1 MSDQQSSVEEVI
13 KDLEQKVNPKSIQ
26 DGIALMGVALKN
38 NNSTILVEPM
48 KKGAEEFKE
57 RVGRNM
63 TYSEMRAMWG

>member
-1 MSDQQSSVEEVI
+1 MSDHKSSVEEVM
-13 KDLEQKVNPKSIQ
+13 KDLEQKVNPKSLQ
-26 DGIALMGVALKN
+26 EGIALMAIALENK
-38 NNSTILVEPM
+38 NSTILLDPM